1 MTFEKIA
8 AHRIA
13 IAALTAGLLLAP
25 NIRRMSQIP
34 EKRRVLYVLQGLP
47 VPFDR
52 RAWLHATTLAA
63 HGYTVS
69 FICPKGRGF
78 DRSREEREG
87 VDIYRYWRPIEGEG
101 KLAFIAESLW
111 CFFAT
116 LLLSVRVALF
126 GRGFDILHICNPPEI
141 YWPIAWLWRGFGKVF
156 IWDHRDLSP
165 ELAAAKFG
173 TGDGII
179 MSVLLLLERLSFKA
193 AQIVVATNE
202 SYKKIAIERG
212 DKRAEDVFIV
222 RSAPSLTKFRIYQ
235 PDPSL
240 KQGKPHLILYL
251 GEMGAQDGVDNLVR
265 ALKALRD
272 ELGRDDFHCVL
283 IGGGT
288 YQPTVAAYAGELG
301 VADLC
306 TFTGIV
312 SDETLCRILS
322 SGDVAVD
329 PLPKNGWSDRST
341 MNKVLEYMFFGLPI
355 VVGELA
361 EARVSAGAAALYVEP
376 GNARA
381 MAEGVAELLDD
392 PVRRRTMGEF
402 GQNRLRNTVAFEY
415 SVPNLLAA
423 YDAAWARVRR
433 PLSRRS
439 IRLQSQPADSA
450 E

>member
-1 MTFEKIA
+1 MDSGSP
-8 AHRIA
+8 R
-13 IAALTAGLLLAP
+13 
-25 NIRRMSQIP
+25 
-34 EKRRVLYVLQGLP
+34 RRVLYVLQGLP

-63 HGYTVS
+63 HGYDVS
-69 FICPKGRGF
+69 FICPKGRGY
-78 DRSREEREG
+78 DAAREARDG

-111 CFFAT
+111 CFCAT
-116 LLLSVRVALF
+116 FLLSLRVALF
-126 GRGFDILHICNPPEI
+126 GRGFDILHVCNPPEI
-141 YWPIAWLWRGFGKVF
+141 YWPIAWFWRVFGKVF

-173 TGDGII
+173 AGDGLI
-179 MSVLLLLERLSFKA
+179 MRLLRLLERLSFGA

-212 DKRAEDVFIV
+212 GKRPEDVFIV
-222 RSAPSLTKFRIYQ
+222 RSAPALSKFRIYQ
-235 PDPSL
+235 PDPSFNH
-240 KQGKPHLILYL
+240 GKPNLLLYL
-251 GEMGAQDGVDNLVR
+251 GEMGPQDGVDNLVR
-265 ALKALRD
+265 ALKVLRD
-272 ELGRDDFHCVL
+272 EMGRADFHCVL

-288 YQPTVAAYAGELG
+288 HQPTVAAYAAEIG

-312 SDETLCRILS
+312 SDEMLCRILS
-322 SGDVAVD
+322 SGDVAID

-341 MNKVLEYMFFGLPI
+341 MNKVLEYMFFVLPI
-355 VVGELA
+355 VVGELT
-361 EARVSAGAAALYVEP
+361 EARVSAAAAAHYVEP
-376 GNARA
+376 GSARA
-381 MAEGVAELLDD
+381 MAEGIAALLDD
-392 PVRRRTMGEF
+392 PVLRRAMGEF
-402 GQNRLRNTVAFEY
+402 GQQRLRDTLAFEY

-433 PLSRRS
+433 PLSWFGG
-439 IRLQSQPADSA
+439 QSRPQIAGRA

>member
-1 MTFEKIA
+1 MN
-8 AHRIA
+8 RIH
-13 IAALTAGLLLAP
+13 
-25 NIRRMSQIP
+25 

-63 HGYTVS
+63 HGYSVS
-69 FICPKGRGF
+69 FICPKGRGYEAA
-78 DRSREEREG
+78 REERDG
-87 VDIYRYWRPIEGEG
+87 VDIYRYWRPVEGEG

-111 CFFAT
+111 CFCAT
-116 LLLSVRVALF
+116 FLLSLRVALF

-141 YWPIAWLWRGFGKVF
+141 YWPIAWFWRAFGKVF

-173 TGDGII
+173 AGDGLI
-179 MSVLLLLERLSFKA
+179 MRLLLLLERLSFGA

-212 DKRAEDVFIV
+212 GKRPEDIFIV
-222 RSAPSLTKFRIYQ
+222 RSAPSLSKFRIYE
-235 PDPSL
+235 PDPSF
-240 KQGKPHLILYL
+240 KSGKRSLVLYL
-251 GEMGAQDGVDNLVR
+251 GEMGPQDGVDNLVR
-265 ALKALRD
+265 AAKVLRD
-272 ELGRDDFHCVL
+272 EMGRDDFHCVL

-288 YQPTVAAYAGELG
+288 YQPTVAAYAAEIG

-322 SGDVAVD
+322 TGDVAID

-355 VVGELA
+355 VVGELT
-361 EARVSAGAAALYVEP
+361 EARVSADAAARYVEP
-376 GNARA
+376 GSARA
-381 MAEGVAELLDD
+381 MAEGIAALLDD
-392 PVRRRTMGEF
+392 PLLRQTMGEF
-402 GQNRLRNTVAFEY
+402 GQRRLRNTLAFEY

-433 PLSRRS
+433 PFSWLGGRP
-439 IRLQSQPADSA
+439 QPQVADPA